1 MSLREEFVKKAL
13 KEGAN
18 MSTLCREYQISRPTG
33 YKWRAR
39 YLAEGPDGLRDRS
52 RRPQTSPEKTPP
64 EVEQLV
70 LAAREQHPAWGG
82 RKLKRYLEN
91 QGQSG
96 IPSPSTITEILRRHH
111 QLDPAESVK
120 RQAYR
125 RFEKAEPNDMWQM
138 DFKGHFAL
146 KTGRRCYPL
155 TVLDDHARYLVGLRA
170 CKDEGH
176 QTVKDCLTDI
186 FKTYGLPKR
195 MLVDNGPP
203 WSDGAQQRPW
213 TKLSVWLLRLG
224 VAVSR
229 SRIRHPQTLGKD
241 ERFHRTLDVE
251 LLNTHP
257 LADFPT
263 CQQAFD
269 RFRHLYNT
277 ERPHE
282 AHDLDTPTQHYRPSS
297 RPFPDLLPPLV
308 FPTGSAVRKVDSN
321 GYCSYHGHRCHVGK
335 AFVGLPIG
343 VLPDGQQDGVIHFFF
358 NDMLVKT
365 LDSNKMLTNSGVND
379 VPEHL

>member
-1 MSLREEFVKKAL
+1 
-13 KEGAN
+13 
-18 MSTLCREYQISRPTG
+18 
-33 YKWRAR
+33 
-39 YLAEGPDGLRDRS
+39 
-52 RRPQTSPEKTPP
+52 
-64 EVEQLV
+64 V
-70 LAAREQHPAWGG
+70 LAAREEHPAWGG

-91 QGQSG
+91 QGQPD
-96 IPSPSTITEILRRHH
+96 IPSPSTITEILRRHN

-120 RQAYR
+120 RQAYQ

-146 KTGRRCYPL
+146 ETGQRCYPL

-170 CKDEGH
+170 CEDEGH
-176 QTVKDCLTDI
+176 QTVKACLTDI

-213 TKLSVWLLRLG
+213 TKLSIWLLRLG
-224 VAVSR
+224 VTVSR
-229 SRIRHPQTLGKD
+229 SSIRHPQTLGKD

-251 LLNTHP
+251 LLNAHT

-269 RFRHLYNT
+269 RFRHMYNT

-282 AHDLDTPTQHYRPSS
+282 AHNLETPITRYQSSS
-297 RPFPDLLPPLV
+297 RPFPDPLPPLI
-308 FPTGSAVRKVDSN
+308 FPSGAAVRKVSAN
-321 GYCSYHGHRCHVGK
+321 GYISYHAQRCHVGK
-335 AFVGLPIG
+335 AFAGLAVG
-343 VLPDGQQDGVIHFFF
+343 VLPDGQTDGVIHCFF
-358 NDMLVKT
+358 NDILVKT
-365 LDSNKMLTNSGVND
+365 IDLHKMLTNSGVND